1 MNEVSQDNIGRPSIV
16 RFETMS
22 GVILHITPLNIATL
36 RAINLKSD
44 ELFPYP
50 DKKQYEVPLENAFV
64 EGMVDS
70 AENNPE
76 YLKACEPVDQQRK
89 EWTDKAVFH
98 YAVRFQDYPTRESL
112 INAFAP
118 RLLELRKIALVQ
130 EDDYEAI
137 LHHLVLTGN
146 TIIKGTTGALQ
157 ALSSEYVDVIR
168 IAIQTVAL
176 TPEEV
181 TQGVRFFRAN
191 LRQDTLRKVV
201 GQASSI

>member
-1 MNEVSQDNIGRPSIV
+1 MNELSQDTIGKPSIV

-22 GVILHITPLNIATL
+22 GVVLHITPLNIATL
-36 RAINLKSD
+36 RAINLKAN

-50 DKKQYEVPLENAFV
+50 DKKDYEVPLENAFV

-76 YLKACEPVDQQRK
+76 YLKACEPIDQQRK
-89 EWTDKAVFH
+89 EWADKAVFN
-98 YAVRFQDYPTRESL
+98 YAVRFQDYPTRESV

-118 RLLELRKIALVQ
+118 RLLELRKIATIQ

-146 TIIKGTTGALQ
+146 TIIRGDKSALQ
-157 ALSSEYVDVIR
+157 ALTNEYIDIIR

-181 TQGVRFFRAN
+181 TQGVRFFRAD
-191 LRQDTLRKVV
+191 LRRDSTRKMV
-201 GQASSI
+201 G

>member
-1 MNEVSQDNIGRPSIV
+1 MNEISQEIGKPSIV
-16 RFETMS
+16 RFETQA
-22 GVILHITPLNIATL
+22 GVILHIAPLSIATL

-50 DKKQYEVPLENAFV
+50 DKKQYELPLENAFV
-64 EGMVDS
+64 EGMKDS

-89 EWTDKAVFH
+89 EWTDKAVFN
-98 YAVRFQDYPTRESL
+98 YAVRFQDYPTRESI

-118 RLLELRKIALVQ
+118 RLLELRKIAVVQ

-146 TIIKGTTGALQ
+146 TIVRGTTGALQ
-157 ALSSEYVDVIR
+157 ALTSEYIDVIR

-176 TPEEV
+176 SPEEV
-181 TQGVRFFRAN
+181 TQGIRFFRAD
-191 LRQDTLRKVV
+191 LRRDTPRKMV
-201 GQASSI
+201 G

>member
-1 MNEVSQDNIGRPSIV
+1 MNEISQGNDTIGKPSIV
-16 RFETMS
+16 RFETQA
-22 GVILHITPLNIATL
+22 GVVLHITPLNLATL
-36 RAINLKSD
+36 RAINLKAN

-50 DKKQYEVPLENAFV
+50 DKKPYEVPLENAFV

-89 EWTDKAVFH
+89 EWTYNAVFQ
-98 YAVRFQDYPTRESL
+98 YAVRFQDYPTRENV

-118 RLLELRKIALVQ
+118 RLLELRKIAIVQ

-146 TIIKGTTGALQ
+146 TVIRGNKDAWQ
-157 ALSSEYVDVIR
+157 ALTSEYVDVIQ

-181 TQGVRFFRAN
+181 TQGVRFFRVD
-191 LRQDTLRKVV
+191 LRRDSTRKMV
-201 GQASSI
+201 G